1 MIFFICIMLFGYV
14 LVGGCGLLVVGGFVV
29 WFVVWVVVRLVGLC
43 GLDLKVVSNQ

>member
-29 WFVVWVVVRLVGLC
+29 WFVLGVVVWLVGLC

>member
-1 MIFFICIMLFGYV
+1 MLFGYV

-29 WFVVWVVVRLVGLC
+29 WFVL

>member
-29 WFVVWVVVRLVGLC
+29 WFRVRLWLGEVGLC

>member
-1 MIFFICIMLFGYV
+1 MLFGYV

-29 WFVVWVVVRLVGLC
+29 WFVLGVVVWLVGLC